1 MRTLISALLLLAA
14 LAWIAFVA
22 REAMAGWPRVSLD
35 MAPNDSGTGVLL
47 RNAQLWHVL
56 RHALIA
62 LVPAVVVMLIAG
74 RIRGGGG
81 ARQSADGQE

>member
-1 MRTLISALLLLAA
+1 MLRTLVYLLLMLAA

-35 MAPNDSGTGVLL
+35 MSPSDSGTGVAL
-47 RNAQLWHVL
+47 RNAELWHVM

-62 LVPAVVVMLIAG
+62 LVPASLVAWIAG
-74 RIRGGGG
+74 GVRRG
-81 ARQSADGQE
+81 